1 MKNKT
6 ISDFLNYLVSDLFV
20 KGFLFISL
28 PLLSR
33 VMSPEEYGKL
43 SLINAAIMIMFVF
56 LSLNIQNAVSNRY
69 MRNNADFGSYLFSN
83 IAVIIPIQVV
93 IISISPFYLPYLSG
107 LFNLS
112 ERDVFFV
119 LLICSLLSI
128 FYTYTSYLQASRQSK
143 DFSLINIITK
153 VGEVILLFLFA
164 IYLSNNQYLSKIYA
178 QSIIVLLSLLYV
190 APKFYQLLTFNFK
203 FSYVKEALYFSIPLL
218 PHVLANSLLA
228 QVDRL
233 IIDDQL
239 GTAATGIYS
248 FSYNLSM
255 AIVVIVMAWNSSWQ
269 PRLYKLIE
277 NGDKDKIS
285 KVSKSSTLILLV
297 LSIFTILYTQEIVV
311 IFSSADYY
319 ESIKIIPIIIIG
331 NALIHIYLTYA
342 NFVFYEKKT
351 MFISL
356 ATLLALIVNVIFNV
370 LFIPVYGIEGA
381 AWATVIAYACMC
393 LSHYLLS
400 TYVLKLNFLSIK
412 LFFFYIVGLLF
423 SYIIFVKLEQIMS
436 YWMMLAFKVLLT
448 IFVLILIWNKKSNLE
463 FG

>member
-6 ISDFLNYLVSDLFV
+6 ISDFLNYLASDLFV

-43 SLINAAIMIMFVF
+43 SLINAAVMILFVF
-56 LSLNIQNAVSNRY
+56 LSLNLQNAVSNRF
-69 MRNNADFGSYLFSN
+69 MRDSNDFGSYLFSN
-83 IAVIIPIQVV
+83 MVFIIPIQALLLL
-93 IISISPFYLPYLSG
+93 ISPFYLPYLSG
-107 LFNLS
+107 LFSLP
-112 ERDVFFV
+112 EKDVFFV

-143 DFSLINIITK
+143 DFSLLNIATK
-153 VGEVILLFLFA
+153 VSEVILLFIFA
-164 IYLSNNQYLSKIYA
+164 MYLSNDQYLSKIYA
-178 QSIIVLLSLLYV
+178 QSIIVILSLLYV
-190 APKFYQLLTFNFK
+190 APKLYRILIFNFK
-203 FSYVKEALYFSIPLL
+203 FSHVKEALYFSIPLL

-239 GTAATGIYS
+239 GTVATGIYS

-277 NGDKDKIS
+277 SGNKDKIAII
-285 KVSKSSTLILLV
+285 SKSSTLILLLISV
-297 LSIFTILYTQEIVV
+297 FTMLYTQEIVV
-311 IFSSADYY
+311 IFSSSDYY
-319 ESIKIIPIIIIG
+319 DSIRIIPIIIIG

-351 MFISL
+351 IFISL
-356 ATLLALIVNVIFNV
+356 ATLLALVVNVVFNF
-370 LFIPVYGIEGA
+370 LFIPSYGIEGA

-400 TYVLKLNFLSIK
+400 TYVLKLNSLSIN
-412 LFFFYIVGLLF
+412 LFVFYIVGLLC
-423 SYIIFVKLEQIMS
+423 SYVIFVQLEQIVS
-436 YWMMLAFKVLLT
+436 YWSMLAFKVVITVIALCLL
-448 IFVLILIWNKKSNLE
+448 WKKKNHLE